1 MTIFEMMFAVFISD
15 MSMTMIG
22 AAPHIL
28 ENALDNKKKKKGK
41 KRQSKN
47 HGRAEARLLKKE
59 EYVQH
64 HAVHAWNH

>member
-41 KRQSKN
+41 KDKAKIMGEPKR
-47 HGRAEARLLKKE
+47 GF
-59 EYVQH
+59 
-64 HAVHAWNH
+64 